1 MGTNLLHSVTIKR
14 WVPRRKAEIVAAVHS
29 GALSLE
35 EACHRYML
43 TADEFASWEKSFER
57 YGRPGLRITRIQD
70 YRMRSIVSRALFM
83 DAAVLDHGARST
95 EGLCCKD

>member
-1 MGTNLLHSVTIKR
+1 MGTNLLHSVTTKR

-70 YRMRSIVSRALFM
+70 YRMRSPLITRPEEPF
-83 DAAVLDHGARST
+83 RFR
-95 EGLCCKD
+95 